1 MKMGK
6 KKGTKEKRYS
16 FNSIKTKLVISFS
29 LLILL
34 ATVGI
39 GVVSVQQAS
48 KAITKEAE
56 TALVIVAKDAAELTE
71 SRINIQKKTIEMIS
85 VREDIQSMDWEV
97 QQRVLQQQLKRT
109 GFLDLAIVT
118 PDGTAT
124 YTNGTTSQLGD
135 RSYVQKAFEGNIW
148 VSDLIISRVTNSAVI
163 MYAAPIEKDGKVVG
177 VLIGRRDG
185 NALSDITDSTGYGEK
200 GYGYML
206 NNSGVMVAH
215 PDRDKVLNLFNPI
228 EDAKTDT
235 SLKSLATLFEK
246 IIVDKTGVS
255 DYSFGGNNLYAGFA
269 PVENT
274 DWIFVIT
281 AEKDEV
287 LSAIPAVQR
296 IVFLF
301 IIIFLITGIA
311 VTYLLGNYIAKPVKN
326 AALFANILAD
336 LDVTMDVP
344 EVDMKKQDELGD
356 LARAFQ
362 TLINHLREIIREI
375 NTASQQ
381 VAASSEELT
390 ATSEESAAAAEEV
403 TKTVEEIANGAS
415 EQALN
420 TEEGSSKAILLGKAI
435 EKNKEYLSGLNTASE
450 KVVSIIAEGLEESD
464 KLSEI
469 TDESAMAI
477 KEINEVIL
485 KTNESSNRINEASR
499 VIASIAEQTNLLALN
514 AAIEAARAGDAG
526 RGFSVVA
533 EEIRKLAEQSA
544 ISTTAIDK
552 IVNELQSNSQNAVK
566 TMDRVSAISIDQMKS
581 VQSNKDKYTTIS
593 EGIKFTSSVT
603 EKLNISEENMEKLK
617 DEIIDTLQNLTAIA
631 EENSASTEEAS
642 ASMEE
647 QSASIEQI
655 AGASNGLAI
664 LAQDLQLVINRFKI

>member
-1 MKMGK
+1 MKK
-6 KKGTKEKRYS
+6 AKNKG
-16 FNSIKTKLVISFS
+16 FNIKSIKTKLIVSFS

-34 ATVGI
+34 STVGI
-39 GVVSVQQAS
+39 GFISIQQAS
-48 KAITKEAE
+48 KAISKEAE
-56 TALVIVAKDAAELTE
+56 LALIMAAEDAAELTE

-85 VREDIQSMDWEV
+85 VREDIQGMDWEV
-97 QQRVLQQQLKRT
+97 QQIVLQQQLKRT
-109 GFLDLAIVT
+109 EFLDLAVVT
-118 PDGTAT
+118 PDGMAT
-124 YTNGTTSQLGD
+124 YSNGTTSQLGD
-135 RSYVQKAFEGNIW
+135 RIYIQKSLAGELC
-148 VSDLIISRVTNSAVI
+148 VSDLIVSRVTNSAVI

-177 VLIGRRDG
+177 VLIGRSDG
-185 NALSDITDSTGYGEK
+185 NALSDITDGTGYGEK

-215 PDRDKVLNLFNPI
+215 PDRDKVENLFDPI
-228 EDAKTDT
+228 EEAKTDT

-255 DYSFGGNNLYAGFA
+255 DYFFGGNNLYAGYA

-274 DWIFVIT
+274 DWILVVT

-287 LSAIPAVQR
+287 LSAIPTFQR

-301 IIIFLITGIA
+301 ILIFLVIGIA
-311 VTYLLGNYIAKPVKN
+311 VTYFLGNYIAKPVIN
-326 AALFANILAD
+326 AAQFANILAD

-362 TLINHLREIIREI
+362 KLLNHLREIIREI

-390 ATSEESAAAAEEV
+390 ATSQESAAAAEEV

-420 TEEGSSKAILLGKAI
+420 TEVGSSKAMLLGKAI
-435 EKNKEYLSGLNTASE
+435 ERNKEYLTGLNVASQ
-450 KVVSIIAEGLEESD
+450 KVVSIIADGLEESD

-469 TDESAMAI
+469 TDESSVAI

-544 ISTTAIDK
+544 ISTTAIDQ
-552 IVNELQSNSQNAVK
+552 IVKELQSNSQNAVK
-566 TMDRVSAISIDQMKS
+566 TMDRVSAISMDQMKS
-581 VQSNKDKYTTIS
+581 VQSNKEKYTIIS
-593 EGIKFTSSVT
+593 EGIQYSVNVT

>member
-1 MKMGK
+1 MKK
-6 KKGTKEKRYS
+6 IKIKG
-16 FNSIKTKLVISFS
+16 FNIKSIKTKLVVSFS

-34 ATVGI
+34 STLGI
-39 GVVSVQQAS
+39 GFISIQQAS

-56 TALVIVAKDAAELTE
+56 IGLIIAAEDSAKLIA
-71 SRINIQKKTIEMIS
+71 SQVDIQRKTIEMLS
-85 VREDIQSMDWEV
+85 VREDIQGMDWEV
-97 QQRVLQQQLKRT
+97 QQVILQQQLEKT
-109 GFLDLAIVT
+109 NFLDIAVVT
-118 PDGTAT
+118 PDGTAR
-124 YTNGTTSQLGD
+124 YSDGTISQLGD
-135 RSYVQKAFEGNIW
+135 REYIIQALAGNMW
-148 VSDLIISRVTNSAVI
+148 VSDIIISRVTNSIVL

-185 NALSDITDSTGYGEK
+185 NALSEISNDAGYGDTGSGFIINDTTGVVVAYPDIEK
-200 GYGYML
+200 VV
-206 NNSGVMVAH
+206 NQFS
-215 PDRDKVLNLFNPI
+215 PI
-228 EDAKTDT
+228 AEAKND
-235 SLKSLATLFEK
+235 KSLESTAALFENILVK
-246 IIVDKTGVS
+246 KTGFDS
-255 DYSFGGNNLYAGFA
+255 YSYGSNTYYAGYS
-269 PVENT
+269 PIDRS

-287 LSAIPAVQR
+287 LSSIPIFQR

-301 IIIFLITGIA
+301 ILIFLIIGIA
-311 VTYLLGNYIAKPVKN
+311 VTYFLGNSIAKPIKN
-326 AALFANILAD
+326 AALFSNILAD

-344 EVDMKKQDELGD
+344 EVDLKKEDEIGD

-362 TLINHLREIIREI
+362 RLINHLREIIREI

-403 TKTVEEIANGAS
+403 SKTVEEIAHGAS

-420 TEEGSSKAILLGKAI
+420 TEEGSSKVILLGKAI

-450 KVVSIIAEGLEESD
+450 KVISIIAEGLAESD

-469 TDESAMAI
+469 TDESSIAI

-544 ISTTAIDK
+544 ISTTTIDQ

-566 TMDRVSAISIDQMKS
+566 TMARVSAISIDQMKS

-593 EGIKFTSSVT
+593 EGIKFSSNVT
-603 EKLNISEENMEKLK
+603 EKLNISEENMDKLK
-617 DEIIDTLQNLTAIA
+617 DDIIDTLQNLTAIA

-655 AGASNGLAI
+655 AGASNSLAI
-664 LAQDLQLVINRFKI
+664 LAQDLQTVINRFKI

>member
-1 MKMGK
+1 MKK
-6 KKGTKEKRYS
+6 VKIKNKG
-16 FNSIKTKLVISFS
+16 FNIRSIKTKLIVSFS

-34 ATVGI
+34 STVGI
-39 GVVSVQQAS
+39 GTLSILKSSDAL
-48 KAITKEAE
+48 TKEAGKS
-56 TALVIVAKDAAELTE
+56 LIMAAENSAKLVASKIDTQ
-71 SRINIQKKTIEMIS
+71 RKTLEMIS
-85 VREDIQSMDWEV
+85 LREDIQGMDWEV
-97 QQRVLQQQLKRT
+97 QQAILQQQLEKT
-109 GFLDLAIVT
+109 GFLDIAVVT
-118 PDGTAT
+118 PDGTAR
-124 YTNGTTSQLGD
+124 YSDGTISQLGD
-135 RSYVQKAFEGNIW
+135 REYVIQALAGNMW
-148 VSDLIISRVTNSAVI
+148 VSDIVVSRVTDSIVF
-163 MYAAPIEKDGKVVG
+163 MYSAPIEKDGKVAGALVG
-177 VLIGRRDG
+177 RIDG
-185 NALSDITDSTGYGEK
+185 NTLSEISNAAGYGDTGSAFIINDTTGVVVAYPDIEK
-200 GYGYML
+200 VV
-206 NNSGVMVAH
+206 NQFS
-215 PDRDKVLNLFNPI
+215 PI
-228 EDAKTDT
+228 EEAKNDK
-235 SLKSLATLFEK
+235 SLKSTAALFES
-246 IIVDKTGVS
+246 ILANKTGS
-255 DYSFGGNNLYAGFA
+255 DNYSYGSNTYYAGYS
-269 PVENT
+269 PIDRS
-274 DWIFVIT
+274 DWIFVVT
-281 AEKDEV
+281 ASKDEV
-287 LSAIPAVQR
+287 LSAIPIVQK

-301 IIIFLITGIA
+301 IIIFLIVGITF
-311 VTYLLGNYIAKPVKN
+311 TYFLGNYIAKPIIN
-326 AALFANILAD
+326 ASLFANILAD

-362 TLINHLREIIREI
+362 KLLNQLREIIREI

-403 TKTVEEIANGAS
+403 TKTVEEIAHGAT

-420 TEEGSSKAILLGKAI
+420 TEDGSSKAISLGKAI
-435 EKNKEYLSGLNTASE
+435 EKNKEYLTGLNVASQ
-450 KVVSIIAEGLEESD
+450 KVVSIIADGLEESD

-469 TDESAMAI
+469 TDESSVAI

-544 ISTTAIDK
+544 ISTTTIDQ
-552 IVNELQSNSQNAVK
+552 IVKELQINSQNAVK

-581 VQSNKDKYTTIS
+581 VQSNKEKYTIIS
-593 EGIKFTSSVT
+593 EGIQYSTNVT

-664 LAQDLQLVINRFKI
+664 LAQDLQSVINRFKI